1 MKEVDE
7 LRKQI
12 EIEKQRYKDMLDSKR
27 ERMRVCNTDR
37 RCTGLD
43 S

>member
-12 EIEKQRYKDMLDSKR
+12 EIEKQRYKDMLDSER

-37 RCTGLD
+37 RHTGLD